1 MELTQTQREAIRKMA
16 RESDTKDGVLTDFDT
31 LILGKE
37 RVRVDLPLRDTVMV
51 AKHLDV
57 LAGAI
62 DRCRAMLAYRQRDER
77 GSLLAIRALLREANQ
92 KINAYRRI
100 RQD

>member
-1 MELTQTQREAIRKMA
+1 MSLSETQREAIRQMA
-16 RESDTKDGVLTDFDT
+16 RETANKEGVLTDFDL

-37 RVRVDLPLRDTVMV
+37 RVRIDLPLRDTQMV